1 MYDVRASI
9 EEKLRSGKMKP
20 ALAATVRK
28 TLAGQWPSALEMGAM
43 LFESGCDQTEARN
56 LVKAYAQAIAEI
68 PSASAE
74 DEFMRSLRLF
84 SLEHGS

>member
-9 EEKLRSGKMKP
+9 EARLRSGRMKP

-28 TLAGQWPSALEMGAM
+28 TLAGQWPSAFEMGAM

-56 LVKAYAQAIAEI
+56 LVKAYAQAIAEM
-68 PSASAE
+68 PGSAE
-74 DEFMRSLRLF
+74 DEFMRSLRAF
-84 SLEHGS
+84 SLEHE